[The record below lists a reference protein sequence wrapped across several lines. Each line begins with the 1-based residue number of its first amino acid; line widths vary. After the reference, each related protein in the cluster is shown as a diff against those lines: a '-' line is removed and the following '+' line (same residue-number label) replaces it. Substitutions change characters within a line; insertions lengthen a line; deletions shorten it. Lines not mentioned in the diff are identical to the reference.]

1 MRRQLGADVNGVLVQ
16 QVQLNSPAA
25 ENGLRPGD
33 VIVSAN
39 NHDVSWPSDV
49 AQAWSQAQKDKKPV
63 LLRIMRGSQALFVAV
78 TA

>member
-1 MRRQLGADVNGVLVQ
+1 
-16 QVQLNSPAA
+16 
-25 ENGLRPGD
+25 

-63 LLRIMRGSQALFVAV
+63 LLRIMRGIQALFVAV